1 MSRDKRDGFIFYAS
15 FLEAVKELPSEVREE
30 TILTILEYG
39 ISGIELEPSNP
50 ITKAIFMLVKPQI
63 DANYKRY
70 ENGKKGGVYG
80 KEGGRPINI
89 ETLKQPQKQTNKT
102 AKEKGNEEK
111 KVKFDFKVKLMELIN
126 DEGLVDDF
134 IELRKKK
141 KAVNS
146 ESALKMFVNE
156 CEKHNY
162 PIIEAV
168 KICIQ
173 RNWQGFKYSW
183 IMKDETP
190 IEGGKGHIAG
200 LNAAAQ
206 MRMPEN

>member
-1 MSRDKRDGFIFYAS
+1 MQRDKRDGFIFYAS

-70 ENGKKGGVYG
+70 ENGKKGGAYG

-89 ETLKQPQKQTNKT
+89 ETPKQPQKQTTKT
-102 AKEKGNEEK
+102 AKEKVNEEK

-146 ESALKMFVNE
+146 ESALKMFINE

-183 IMKDETP
+183 IMKDEKP
-190 IEGGKGHIAG
+190 IEGGKGFIAG

-206 MRMPEN
+206 MRMPE

>member
-1 MSRDKRDGFIFYAS
+1 MQRDKRGGFIFYAS

-70 ENGKKGGVYG
+70 ENGKKGG
-80 KEGGRPINI
+80 ESGGRPPKI
-89 ETLKQPQKQTNKT
+89 TQDKPKT
-102 AKEKGNEEK
+102 TPKEKEE
-111 KVKFDFKVKLMELIN
+111 VKENLEERKENFRLSLVEYVDEYGKDMVREFFDYWSEPNKS
-126 DEGLVDDF
+126 
-134 IELRKKK
+134 KKK
-141 KAVNS
+141 MRFEGEKYFHIGRRLGTWRQNNS
-146 ESALKMFVNE
+146 K
-156 CEKHNY
+156 
-162 PIIEAV
+162 
-168 KICIQ
+168 
-173 RNWQGFKYSW
+173 FK
-183 IMKDETP
+183 KPETP
-190 IEGGKGHIAG
+190 IEGGKGFIAG